1 MLDTAHTDFPTR
13 AGTQWTG
20 SLTHIHWQE
29 VKLLLGES
37 FDAWQRHN
45 AARLGAALAYY
56 ALLSLAP
63 LLLVLIAIVGL
74 VFGHSTAQTV
84 TIEQVHA
91 LVGST
96 AGDVMKAFIEGSRNT
111 THGVVA
117 TIVGIGVL
125 LFSASGVVTELRDS
139 LNTIWEVPQEDL
151 RGMRMVTGF
160 IKRRLFSFAVV
171 LGAGLLLIA
180 SVAAS
185 TWINALGSLIPSF
198 PGIETTLL
206 EIGSSILSFVVIAVL
221 FAAIYKTMPDVQI
234 EWRDVLLGCLVT
246 SLLFIVG
253 KQVLS
258 VYLGRASYRSTY
270 GAAGSVVVFIAWVY
284 YSSQIF
290 FLGAEFTRAFAS
302 RYGSR
307 LNKKTGGVSQ
317 ADSFAQAHGSQR
329 LVAPEGANLDL

>member
-1 MLDTAHTDFPTR
+1 VDRKPV
-13 AGTQWTG
+13 
-20 SLTHIHWQE
+20 THIRWRD
-29 VKLLLGES
+29 VKPLLGES

-45 AARLGAALAYY
+45 AVRLGAALAYY

-74 VFGHSTAQTV
+74 VFGHSTAQEATA
-84 TIEQVHA
+84 EQIRA
-91 LVGST
+91 LIGHT
-96 AGDVMKAFIEGSRNT
+96 AGDALKALIEGSRNT

-117 TIVGIGVL
+117 TICGIGVL

-139 LNTIWEVPQEDL
+139 LNTIWEVPQQDL

-160 IKRRLFSFAVV
+160 IRRRLFSFAVV
-171 LGAGLLLIA
+171 LGVGLLLIA
-180 SVAAS
+180 SVAVS

-206 EIGSSILSFVVIAVL
+206 EIASSILSIVVIAAL
-221 FAAIYKTMPDVQI
+221 FAAVYKIMPDAQI
-234 EWRDVLLGCLVT
+234 EWRDVLLGSLVT
-246 SLLFIVG
+246 SLLFTVG

-270 GAAGSVVVFIAWVY
+270 GAAGSVIVSIAWVY

-307 LNKKTGGVSQ
+307 LSTKPGDMAPAASLAQTSGSRSPAAAEAERSVAKK
-317 ADSFAQAHGSQR
+317 AGST
-329 LVAPEGANLDL
+329 